1 MSTPRQSLLSKPLAV
16 LFDLDGTLIDSAPDL
31 GAAADKMRIDR
42 GMTSLD
48 DAVYRPMAGA
58 GARGMLHAA
67 FGMTETDPDYE
78 LYKAEFL
85 NNYQQAMTVKTTVFE
100 GVNELLS
107 RLLQMGLQWGVVT
120 NKHQR
125 FTVPLSRQM
134 DLFKTA
140 GAVVSGDTT
149 PHAKP
154 HPAPLLEGARL
165 LGLPPE
171 ACWYVGDDERDII
184 AGKAAGMVTVAA
196 NYGYLGLHADVQRW
210 QADLVIHHP
219 LELANFLPQA

>member
-1 MSTPRQSLLSKPLAV
+1 MNSFPRPKAV

-31 GAAADKMRIDR
+31 GAAADKMRTER
-42 GMTSLD
+42 GMPSLD
-48 DAVYRPMAGA
+48 YALYRPMAGS
-58 GARGMLHAA
+58 GARGMLQVA
-67 FGMTETDPDYE
+67 FGMTDTHAEYE
-78 LYKAEFL
+78 AYKTEFL
-85 NNYQQAMTVKTTVFE
+85 DNYQQAMTVKTTVFD
-100 GVNELLS
+100 GVYDMLLV
-107 RLLQMGLQWGVVT
+107 LQKRGMQWGVVT

-125 FTVPLSRQM
+125 FTIPLSRQM

-165 LGLPPE
+165 LGLQ
-171 ACWYVGDDERDII
+171 AQDCWYVGDDERDIV

-196 NYGYLGLHADVQRW
+196 NYGYLGEDSDVLSWGADFVIHQPMELADV
-210 QADLVIHHP
+210 
-219 LELANFLPQA
+219 LPKA